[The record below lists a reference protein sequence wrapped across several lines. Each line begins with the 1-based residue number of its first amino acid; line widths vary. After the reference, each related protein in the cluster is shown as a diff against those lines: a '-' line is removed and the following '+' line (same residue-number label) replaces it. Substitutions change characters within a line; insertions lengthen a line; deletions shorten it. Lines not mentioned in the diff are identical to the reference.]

1 MMKRIAERI
10 ESNKRLLDQSAL
22 MMFVQDASMDPR
34 KRFSFVPC
42 MAPFVMGFS
51 DVNKYAL
58 RDEGSDDPTQHL
70 INVHSQED
78 DHHWGMY
85 LKDLRTL
92 SLNAQ
97 MDLNGALRLLWGED
111 RQATRQ
117 TIYKLMG
124 LIENTTPAVRLAV
137 VEAIEA
143 TGDVAFS
150 RFSALADEHEKL
162 TGETLCYFGALH
174 KDLESGHAMGTE
186 DIESKLEAIVLTAD
200 EEREAMKLV
209 DQVFELFHKMFDE
222 WMTYANRQAEA
233 GPVVRVRTVKRT
245 TEATVATVAAPA

>member
-1 MMKRIAERI
+1 MKRIAERI
-10 ESNKRLLDQSAL
+10 ESNKRRLEQSVL
-22 MMFVQDASMDPR
+22 MVFVQDVNVDPR
-34 KRFSFVPC
+34 RRFSFVPC

-58 RDEGSDDPTQHL
+58 RDESSEDPIQHL

-92 SLNAQ
+92 GLNMQ

-111 RQATRQ
+111 RQKTRQ
-117 TIYKLMG
+117 TIYSLMG
-124 LIENTTPAVRLAV
+124 LIENTTPAVRMAV

-150 RFSALADEHEKL
+150 QFSALAHEFEKA

-186 DIESKLEAIVLTAD
+186 DIEAKLEAIVLSPD
-200 EEREAMKLV
+200 MEREALGLV
-209 DQVFELFHKMFDE
+209 DQVFELFHQMFGE
-222 WMTYANRQAEA
+222 WMAYAQRQQPGTGSVAVPA
-233 GPVVRVRTVKRT
+233 VRVRTINKPSN
-245 TEATVATVAAPA
+245 AA